1 MPRMMSACGVWCS
14 DCPAYHARAKGVA
27 HQRRTVEAWHRIYGL
42 QVSIQDLACGGCL
55 GPDEE
60 LFHMSRG
67 CKARR
72 CSRLKGYRTC
82 AECPKTSCAVLEKAQ
97 ALWDGVPALA
107 SKLSRADFAEY
118 ARPYC
123 GHRRR
128 LAAARATRTQ
138 PPRRGSLRGRGPK

>member
-14 DCPAYHARAKGVA
+14 ECPAYHARAKGVA
-27 HQRRTVEAWHRIYGL
+27 HQRQTVAAWRRIYGL
-42 QVSIQDLACGGCL
+42 HESIENMNCGGCL

-60 LFHMSRG
+60 LFHASRR
-67 CKARR
+67 CKARL
-72 CSRLKGYRTC
+72 CSRRKGFKTC
-82 AECPKTSCAVLEKAQ
+82 ADCPKTSCADLERAQ

-107 SKLSRADFAEY
+107 SKLSRADFVKY

-128 LAAARATRTQ
+128 LATARA
-138 PPRRGSLRGRGPK
+138 RRA